1 MGKQRAPDGSA
12 PTKLCER
19 CDKEFS
25 RSYFSKH
32 TCNKRHKPRKVAQT
46 RKTINQKW
54 WAKHYDAA
62 VAKQR
67 QKRGTKIYN
76 KLASKCS

>member
-19 CDKEFS
+19 CGKEFS
-25 RSYFSKH
+25 RSNFSKH
-32 TCNKRHKPRKVAQT
+32 TCNKPRKVAQT

-54 WAKHYDAA
+54 WAKHRDAA
-62 VAKQR
+62 VAK
-67 QKRGTKIYN
+67 
-76 KLASKCS
+76 